1 MKTEDKTREQL
12 LDELAALRQRVAEL
26 EISEAER
33 KRLEHALGKRVKEL
47 KCLYWRSSDTC
58 HWATCLTLAEESL

>member
-47 KCLYWRSSDTC
+47 KCLY
-58 HWATCLTLAEESL
+58 